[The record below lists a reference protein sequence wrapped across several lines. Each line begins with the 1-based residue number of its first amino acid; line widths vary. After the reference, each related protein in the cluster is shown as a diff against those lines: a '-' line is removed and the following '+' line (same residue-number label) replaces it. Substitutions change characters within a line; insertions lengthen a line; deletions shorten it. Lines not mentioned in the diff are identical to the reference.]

1 MAVRW
6 VYSSR
11 IFQAFDIELTRMLPM
26 IKKVLVSLLV
36 IVLAIGALA
45 WFKRIDLMLALVK
58 FKSDR
63 EFVIAP
69 NRDLPWEQGPQQA
82 LAGQAE
88 RPPNIIL
95 ILADDL
101 GYNDI
106 STFGGG
112 VAGGRVQTPNIDQLA
127 AQGAVFSQAYAGNA
141 TCAPSR
147 AMIMTG
153 RYPTRTGFEF
163 TPTPSGMGPMV
174 SAVSNSLD
182 NGLPPGLFNKA
193 GAADAPTYGQ
203 QGLPGSEVTI
213 AEVLR
218 DRGYHTAHIGKW
230 HLGRGEGFAP
240 MDQGFDESLLMA
252 SGLYLPEDDPGVV
265 NAKLDFD
272 PIDRFLWARLNYANS
287 FNNRGDERFE
297 PGGYLTD
304 YWTDESIEVIKANKN
319 RPFFLYLAHWGTHT
333 PLQATREDYEAV
345 GDIKPHRLRVY
356 AAMIRALD
364 RSVGRIMA
372 TLEQEG
378 LAENTIVMFSSDN
391 GGPGYIGL
399 PEVNAP
405 FRGWKL
411 TNFEGGL
418 RVPMFVKWPARIA
431 PGTTIDTPVAHI
443 DMMPTMAAAAQAA
456 PPQGVAIDGLD
467 LLPLATGEAAES
479 WSRETLFWQS
489 GYYRVVRH
497 GDWKLQVS
505 EKPNKA
511 WLFNLAE
518 DPTEQ
523 NNLDQSRPDKLAE
536 LTALLDAHRASA
548 RKPLYPF
555 VAELPVAVDK
565 NLSDH
570 FEDGDE
576 YIYWPN

>member
-1 MAVRW
+1 MHKNW
-6 VYSSR
+6 
-11 IFQAFDIELTRMLPM
+11 
-26 IKKVLVSLLV
+26 LV
-36 IVLAIGALA
+36 ILLLFIVATGAVA

-58 FKSDR
+58 YRSER
-63 EFVIAP
+63 EFVVAP
-69 NRDLPWEQGPQQA
+69 NRDIPWDQGPQEAQA
-82 LAGQAE
+82 APDK

-112 VAGGRVQTPNIDQLA
+112 VAGGRVQTPHIDQLA
-127 AQGAVFSQAYAGNA
+127 ARGAVFEQAYAGNA

-163 TPTPSGMGPMV
+163 TPTPPGMGPMV
-174 SAVSNSLD
+174 AMIGGTID
-182 NGLPPGLFNKA
+182 NGLPPGRYNEA
-193 GAADAPTYGQ
+193 GAAEAPPFQ
-203 QGLPGSEVTI
+203 EQGLPSEEVTI

-218 DRGYHTAHIGKW
+218 DRGYYTAHIGKW

-240 MDQGFDESLLMA
+240 NDQGFVDSLLMA
-252 SGLYLPEDDPGVV
+252 SGLYLPEDDPDVV

-272 PIDRFLWARLNYANS
+272 PIDQFLWARLDYAAS

-304 YWTDESIEVIKANKN
+304 YWTDESIEVIRANRN
-319 RPFFLYLAHWGTHT
+319 RPFFLYLAHWGVHT
-333 PLQATREDYEAV
+333 PLQATRDDYEAV
-345 GDIKPHRLRVY
+345 GDIQPHRLRVY

-372 TLEQEG
+372 ALEEEG
-378 LAENTIVMFSSDN
+378 LADNTIVIFSSDN

-399 PEVNAP
+399 SDINAP
-405 FRGWKL
+405 YRGWKL

-418 RVPMFVKWPARIA
+418 RVPIFVKWPSRIA
-431 PGTTIDTPVAHI
+431 PGTRIDTPVAHI
-443 DMMPTMAAAAQAA
+443 DLMPTMAAAAEASLPRNVQ
-456 PPQGVAIDGLD
+456 IDGRD
-467 LLPLATGEAAES
+467 LLPLATGEGVDS
-479 WSRETLFWQS
+479 WSRKTLFWQS

-505 EKPNKA
+505 EHPNKA

-523 NNLDQSRPDKLAE
+523 NNLAQTRTDKLDE
-536 LTALLDAHRASA
+536 LMDLLVAHQASA
-548 RKPLYPF
+548 RKPLYPY
-555 VAELPVAVDK
+555 VAELPVAIDK
-565 NLSDH
+565 TLAER
-570 FEDGDE
+570 FESGDE

>member
-1 MAVRW
+1 M
-6 VYSSR
+6 
-11 IFQAFDIELTRMLPM
+11 
-26 IKKVLVSLLV
+26 KKIIVCSLVV
-36 IVLAIGALA
+36 IAVLAAVV
-45 WFKRIDLMLALVK
+45 WFNRVDAMLALVK
-58 FKSDR
+58 FRSER
-63 EFVIAP
+63 EFVVAP
-69 NRDLPWEQGPQQA
+69 NRAIPWEQGPAVAQQRPS
-82 LAGQAE
+82 Q

-101 GYNDI
+101 GYNDL

-112 VAGGRVQTPNIDQLA
+112 VADGRVKTPNIDRLA
-127 AQGAVFSQAYAGNA
+127 AQGAVFTQSYAGNA

-174 SAVSNSLD
+174 AMVADSMDSN
-182 NGLPPGLFNKA
+182 LPPALFNEA
-193 GAADAPTYGQ
+193 GAADAPPYEQ
-203 QGLPGSEVTI
+203 QGLPSSEITV

-218 DRGYHTAHIGKW
+218 DHGYHTAHIGKW
-230 HLGRGEGFAP
+230 HLGRSEGFAP
-240 MDQGFDESLLMA
+240 IDQGFDESLLMA

-272 PIDRFLWARLNYANS
+272 PIDRFLWARMEYAAS

-304 YWTDESIEVIKANKN
+304 YWTDEAIAMIRANRN
-319 RPFFLYLAHWGTHT
+319 RPFFLYLAHWGVHT

-345 GDIKPHRLRVY
+345 GDIQPHHLRVY

-364 RSVGRIMA
+364 RSVGRINRA
-372 TLEQEG
+372 LAEEG
-378 LAENTIVMFSSDN
+378 LADNTLVIFSSDN

-399 PEVNAP
+399 PGINAP

-411 TNFEGGL
+411 SNFEGGL
-418 RVPMFVKWPARIA
+418 RVPLFVKWPQQIA
-431 PGTTIDTPVAHI
+431 AHTMVQTPVAHI
-443 DMMPTMAAAAQAA
+443 DLMPTIVAAAGAEA
-456 PPQGVAIDGLD
+456 PPGVAIDGRNI
-467 LLPLATGEAAES
+467 LPLATRQGAER
-479 WSRETLFWQS
+479 WDRDTLFWQS
-489 GYYRVVRH
+489 GYYRAVRH

-505 EKPNKA
+505 ENPA
-511 WLFNLAE
+511 RTWLYNLAD

-523 NNLDQSRPDKLAE
+523 NNLAQLRTDKRDE
-536 LTALLDAHRASA
+536 LMALLDAHRASA
-548 RKPLYPF
+548 RKPLYPY
-555 VAELPVAVDK
+555 VVEMPIAVDK
-565 NLSDH
+565 TLAEP
-570 FEDGDE
+570 FEAGDE

>member
-1 MAVRW
+1 
-6 VYSSR
+6 
-11 IFQAFDIELTRMLPM
+11 ML
-26 IKKVLVSLLV
+26 KKTLLVSLVLV
-36 IVLAIGALA
+36 MLVGTLA
-45 WFKRIDLMLALVK
+45 WFKRIDLMLGLVK
-58 FKSDR
+58 LKTDR
-63 EFVIAP
+63 EFTVAP
-69 NRDLPWEQGPQQA
+69 NREIAWEQGPQTSA
-82 LAGQAE
+82 TEAGE

-112 VAGGRVQTPNIDQLA
+112 VAGGRVQTPHIDQLA
-127 AQGAVFSQAYAGNA
+127 AQGAVFEQAYAGNA

-174 SAVSNSLD
+174 SMVANSLD
-182 NGLPPGLFNKA
+182 NGLPPGRFNDS
-193 GAADAPTYGQ
+193 GAENSPSYEE
-203 QGLPGSEVTI
+203 QGLPSSEITV

-218 DRGYHTAHIGKW
+218 DKGYHTAHIGKW

-240 MDQGFDESLLMA
+240 MDQGFNESLLMA

-272 PIDRFLWARLNYANS
+272 PIDKFLWARLNFAAS

-304 YWTDESIEVIKANKN
+304 YWTDESIKMIKANRN
-319 RPFFLYLAHWGTHT
+319 QPFFLYLAHWGTHT

-372 TLEQEG
+372 TLEEQG

-399 PEVNAP
+399 PDVNAP
-405 FRGWKL
+405 YRGWKI

-418 RVPMFVKWPARIA
+418 RVPMFVKWPAHIA
-431 PGTTIDTPVAHI
+431 PGTRVETPVAHI
-443 DMMPTMAAAAQAA
+443 DMMPTMVAAAQAA
-456 PPQGVAIDGLD
+456 PPQGVVIDGLD
-467 LLPLATGEAAES
+467 LLPLATGTGADTLS
-479 WSRETLFWQS
+479 SETLLWQS
-489 GYYRVVRH
+489 GYYRVLRH

-505 EKPNKA
+505 ENPDKA
-511 WLFNLAE
+511 WLYDLAA

-523 NNLDQSRPDKLAE
+523 NNLAGSRPEKLSE
-536 LTALLDAHRASA
+536 LLALLDAHQASA

-555 VAELPVAVDK
+555 VAEMPVAIDK
-565 NLSDH
+565 TLAER
-570 FEDGDE
+570 FKPGDE